1 MMNINKEDLDSFEKR
16 RNYTVSVIEC
26 GRMGVPHAC
35 LFADAGFKV
44 IGVNTNLHT
53 LEMLKKGQTPFLR
66 NAYQGLEK
74 HVKEGSF
81 SASSDIRKATSES
94 DIVVIT
100 VQTVID
106 QRRKPDY
113 SLLEKTCR
121 EVGMG
126 LKKGS
131 LIIFAS
137 PTGPGIVEGS
147 MREVLEKSSGLR
159 IGVDFGLAY
168 GALQLN
174 SQGNNACVVVSAI
187 DGSSLKTATLVLRSL
202 TNSEVVEISNIKT
215 VEALVLFQNVN
226 SEMNQ
231 ALSNELAFLC
241 ERLKIDFLEVLK
253 VMNKGNIS
261 PLPLPGMMDTSSRRD
276 LYMLQ
281 EEAENVNFNL
291 HLTSLASRIND
302 EVVESTFRLVKNALK
317 TCGKTVRGSKISIF
331 GISKSPNTREPPATL
346 TKNIVALLKKKVRVV
361 QVYDPYFSKRE
372 MAELGFET
380 EKLSKVVEKTDCVLI
395 LTGHSK
401 FGKLNLKKVK
411 LLAKKSPAIVDISHV
426 IDPLKAERHGFVY
439 RGLGRGV
446 WTK

>member
-26 GRMGVPHAC
+26 GRIGVPHAC
-35 LFADAGFKV
+35 LYADAGFKV
-44 IGVNTNLHT
+44 IGVNTNPHA

-66 NAYQGLEK
+66 NAYRGLEK

-81 SASSDIRKATSES
+81 SASLDIRKATSES

-126 LKKGS
+126 LKRGS

-147 MREVLEKSSGLR
+147 MQGVLEKSSGLR
-159 IGVDFGLAY
+159 IGVDFGLAC
-168 GALQLN
+168 GALPLN
-174 SQGNNACVVVSAI
+174 SQGNDACAVVGAI
-187 DGSSLKTATLVLRSL
+187 DRSSLKTAGLVMRSL
-202 TNSEVVEISNIKT
+202 MNSEVVEVSNIKT

-241 ERLKIDFLEVLK
+241 ERLKIDFLEILK
-253 VMNKGNIS
+253 LMNKGNIS
-261 PLPLPGMMDTSSRRD
+261 PLPLPGMMDISSRRD

-281 EEAENVNFNL
+281 EEAENVNVNL

-302 EVVESTFRLVKNALK
+302 EVVDSTFRLVKSALK

-346 TKNIVALLKKKVRVV
+346 TKNIVALLEKKVRVV
-361 QVYDPYFSKRE
+361 HVYDPYFSKRE

-411 LLAKKSPAIVDISHV
+411 LLAKKSPAIVDICHV

>member
-1 MMNINKEDLDSFEKR
+1 MNINKEDLDNFEKR

-35 LFADAGFKV
+35 LFANAGFKV

-174 SQGNNACVVVSAI
+174 SQGNNACIVVGAI

-281 EEAENVNFNL
+281 EEAENVN
-291 HLTSLASRIND
+291 
-302 EVVESTFRLVKNALK
+302 
-317 TCGKTVRGSKISIF
+317 
-331 GISKSPNTREPPATL
+331 
-346 TKNIVALLKKKVRVV
+346 
-361 QVYDPYFSKRE
+361 
-372 MAELGFET
+372 
-380 EKLSKVVEKTDCVLI
+380 
-395 LTGHSK
+395 
-401 FGKLNLKKVK
+401 
-411 LLAKKSPAIVDISHV
+411 
-426 IDPLKAERHGFVY
+426 
-439 RGLGRGV
+439 
-446 WTK
+446 

>member
-1 MMNINKEDLDSFEKR
+1 MNINKEDLDSFEKR

-26 GRMGVPHAC
+26 GRIGVPHAC
-35 LFADAGFKV
+35 LFANAGFKV
-44 IGVNTNLHT
+44 IGVNTNPHT
-53 LEMLKKGQTPFLR
+53 LEMLNKGQTSFLR

-74 HVKEGSF
+74 HVKEGNF

-126 LKKGS
+126 LKKGT

-159 IGVDFGLAY
+159 IGLDFGLAY

-174 SQGNNACVVVSAI
+174 SQGNNACIVVGAI

-202 TNSEVVEISNIKT
+202 TNSEVVEISNIRT

-261 PLPLPGMMDTSSRRD
+261 PLPLPGMMDISSRRD
-276 LYMLQ
+276 LHMLQ

>member
-1 MMNINKEDLDSFEKR
+1 MMNISKEDLDSFDKR
-16 RNYTVSVIEC
+16 RSYTVSIIEC
-26 GRMGVPHAC
+26 GRIGVPHAC

-44 IGVNTNLHT
+44 IGVNTNPHT

-81 SASSDIRKATSES
+81 SASSDIRKASSES

-100 VQTVID
+100 VQTIID

-121 EVGMG
+121 EIGMG
-126 LKKGS
+126 LRKDS

-137 PTGPGIVEGS
+137 PTGPGIVESS

-168 GALQLN
+168 GALPLDP
-174 SQGNNACVVVSAI
+174 QGNNACVVVGAI
-187 DGSSLKTATLVLRSL
+187 DRSSLKTAGLVLRSL
-202 TNSEVVEISNIKT
+202 VNSEVVEISNIKT

-231 ALSNELAFLC
+231 ALSNELAYLC

-253 VMNKGNIS
+253 VMNRGNTS
-261 PLPLPGMMDTSSRRD
+261 LPLPGMVDTSSRRD
-276 LYMLQ
+276 LCMLQ

-346 TKNIVALLKKKVRVV
+346 AKNIVALLKKKVRIV

-380 EKLSKVVEKTDCVLI
+380 EKLSKVVEKTDCVLF

-411 LLAKKSPAIVDISHV
+411 LLAKKSPAIVDICHV

>member
-16 RNYTVSVIEC
+16 RNHTVSVIEC
-26 GRMGVPHAC
+26 GRIGVAHAR
-35 LFADAGFKV
+35 LFADAGFRV
-44 IGVNTNLHT
+44 IGVNTNPHN
-53 LEMLKKGQTPFLR
+53 LELLKKGQTPFLR
-66 NAYQGLEK
+66 NAYRVLEK

-94 DIVVIT
+94 DMVVIT

-168 GALQLN
+168 GALQFN
-174 SQGNNACVVVSAI
+174 SQGCNARVVVGAI
-187 DGSSLKTATLVLRSL
+187 DRLSLRTAGLVFRSL
-202 TNSEVVEISNIKT
+202 TNSEIVEISNIKT
-215 VEALVLFQNVN
+215 VEALVLFRNVN
-226 SEMNQ
+226 SEINQ

-241 ERLKIDFLEVLK
+241 EKLKIDFIEVLN
-253 VMNKGNIS
+253 VINKDGIS
-261 PLPLPGMMDTSSRRD
+261 PLPLPGMMDISSRRD

-281 EEAENVNFNL
+281 EEAENVNLNL
-291 HLTSLASRIND
+291 HLASSASRIND

-317 TCGKTVRGSKISIF
+317 TCGKTVRGSKISIL
-331 GISKSPNTREPPATL
+331 GISKRPNTKEPPATL
-346 TKNIVALLKKKVRVV
+346 TKNVITLLKKKVRAV
-361 QVYDPYFSKRE
+361 QVYDPYFSTKE
-372 MAELGFET
+372 LAELGFET
-380 EKLSKVVEKTDCVLI
+380 QKLSKVVEKTDCVLI

-401 FGKLNLKKVK
+401 FERLNLKKVK

-426 IDPLKAERHGFVY
+426 IDPFKAERHGFVY